1 MELHTFSSLN
11 KKFIGQYHGA
21 MEKADEAIVYFSPEV
36 LKHKNLPSISANEV
50 MEAFGGKNVSVF
62 TDSEELI
69 SFITSKSPMKST
81 NLLIMTS
88 GDLSGNNLDELGKK
102 LV

>member
-11 KKFIGQYHGA
+11 KKFIDQYHGA

-36 LKHKNLPSISANEV
+36 LKHKNLPDLSIDEV
-50 MEAFGGKNVSVF
+50 LEAFGGKNVSVY
-62 TDSEELI
+62 TNSEELV
-69 SFITSKSPMKST
+69 SFITSKAPLNCA

-88 GDLSGNNLDELGKK
+88 GNLSGNNLDELGKK